1 MADAT
6 TEFFGALA
14 ARRHE
19 PALAKATGT
28 VRVDLMDGRRRTGGW
43 LIAIDEG
50 DVEVSRRRGGADC
63 VIRVE
68 KGVFDGIVSGRVN
81 AIAAV
86 LRGAAQVEGDLRL
99 LVLFQRLFPGP
110 PKDDW

>member
-6 TEFFGALA
+6 TEFFDGLA

-28 VRVDLMDGRRRTGGW
+28 VRIDLTDGRRRTGRW
-43 LIAIDEG
+43 LVAIDKG
-50 DVEVSRRRGGADC
+50 DVEVSRGGGEADC

-68 KGVFDGIVSGRVN
+68 KGVFEGIVGGRVN

-86 LRGAAQVEGDLRL
+86 LRGAVQVEGDVRL
-99 LVLFQRLFPGP
+99 LVLYQRLFPGP
-110 PKDDW
+110 PKDDS

>member
-28 VRVDLMDGRRRTGGW
+28 VRVDLTDGRRRTGGW
-43 LIAIDEG
+43 LIAIDKG
-50 DVEVSRRRGGADC
+50 DVEVSRRRGEADC
-63 VIRVE
+63 IIRVE

-86 LRGAAQVEGDLRL
+86 LRGAVQLEGDLRL

-110 PKDDW
+110 PQDDS